1 MPLIEMSEVL
11 TDPMFLDSFS
21 VNRRTQLVDETG
33 IASTGSTVFPGVF
46 GVVYPSD
53 KNDLSRLPDFQLQSK
68 AITVITKFA
77 LRGESKTSGDGATSF
92 YPDLVVWNGGSYIV
106 AVLEDYSRFASGF
119 LLAICTSIDL
129 VDQVPTTE

>member
-77 LRGESKTSGDGATSF
+77 LRGESKTSGDGGNVVLSGPRCLERRKLHRGGARRLQ
-92 YPDLVVWNGGSYIV
+92 PVRLGVPVGDLH
-106 AVLEDYSRFASGF
+106 LD
-119 LLAICTSIDL
+119 
-129 VDQVPTTE
+129 